1 MSKGDIVNF
10 TADLDLRDQKA
21 VPVFKNGTE
30 LMFTDISSER
40 YREYIFPNGSVVR
53 IDNPLQLNVSKNG
66 HRVFDGQGV
75 SHYIQQ
81 GWIHLKWEVKLGQP
95 NFVK

>member
-1 MSKGDIVNF
+1 MAKNSIGDF
-10 TADLDLRDQKA
+10 TAKLVLDDQKA
-21 VPVFKNGTE
+21 VPVFNNGTE

-40 YREYIFPNGSVVR
+40 YREYVFPTSSVR
-53 IDNPLQLNVSKNG
+53 IDNPLKLNVSKNG
-66 HRVFDGQGV
+66 HRVFDSSGT
-75 SHYIQQ
+75 SHYIPQ

>member
-1 MSKGDIVNF
+1 MAIGPYSKELK
-10 TADLDLRDQKA
+10 ALREESKA
-21 VPVFKNGTE
+21 VPVFNNGTS
-30 LMFTDISSER
+30 LMFTDISSEQ
-40 YREYIFPNGSVVR
+40 YREYTFPAGSIR

-66 HRVFDGQGV
+66 HRVFDEQGV
-75 SHYIQQ
+75 SHYIPQ